1 MSQCKIREMAIKEA
15 IKEAQRFIA
24 CAEVA
29 LDGMVNV
36 NFYYGGRENARMKR
50 ASLDLSISLA
60 QIRKQLE

>member
-1 MSQCKIREMAIKEA
+1 MSQYKIREMAIKEA
-15 IKEAQRFIA
+15 IKEAQRFIT

-36 NFYYGGRENARMKR
+36 NFYHGGRENARMKR

-60 QIRKQLE
+60 QIRKPLE

>member
-1 MSQCKIREMAIKEA
+1 MSQNKMREMAIEEA
-15 IKEAQRFIA
+15 INEAKRFIA

-36 NFYYGGRENARMKR
+36 NFYHGGRENARMKR

-60 QIRKQLE
+60 QIRKPLE